1 MGATTHGGLSGK
13 PESIL
18 IKIKLDGDLTR
29 GGWVE
34 AQVTEW
40 IGAGE
45 AARRLGI
52 NGEDGRASLFD
63 AGEVDALARRGR
75 PRHPRAGEFVI
86 ESALTEITSDRTCYR
101 GLDITVLAAR
111 YELEDAAWLLWTGAL
126 TGRERGSWRAAEA
139 ALRAGRAAQAALPP
153 GTLPL
158 ERFGVIVAA
167 LAAADPL
174 RLQLDPPAVIAAAQA
189 IMAGLVDC
197 LPAPGGDTGGDG
209 DPGAGGLTG
218 RLWAKLRPGPPDD
231 ALKGALRAALVL
243 LADHELAASTFAAR
257 VAASVRAD
265 PYAVVATGLG
275 AAGGALH
282 GGASLGVEAMLA
294 AAAGPGDVPRVV
306 GSLLRRGERIPGC
319 GHFVYRAGD
328 PRAAFLLGERGGR
341 GDVRG
346 GSHCGLDR
354 PRPGGV
360 RAAHAAAPPR
370 PLHRPAPRGQR
381 ESGRRAAAF
390 SLRERS
396 REQEPAMAVRRLNHA
411 VLYVHDLASV
421 VRFYT
426 EALGF
431 EIRTE
436 LAGRAAFLRAP
447 GSANDHDLGLFAL
460 DGSGPIPGEAAPR
473 VGLYH
478 LAWEVGTLAE
488 LDEARRRLA
497 DRGALVGA
505 SDHRVSKSLYAKDPS
520 GIEFEVMWRVPAED
534 WEAELSSGPMIAP
547 LDLAEARARWGDRAT
562 GAAAGSVT

>member
-1 MGATTHGGLSGK
+1 VVWPGAGG
-13 PESIL
+13 
-18 IKIKLDGDLTR
+18 
-29 GGWVE
+29 VE

-52 NGEDGRASLFD
+52 KPATLYSYVSRGVLRRRTGDDGRASLFD

-126 TGRERGSWRAAEA
+126 TGRERGSWRATEA

-158 ERFGVIVAA
+158 ERFGVIVPA

-174 RLQLDPPAVIAAAQA
+174 RLQLDPPAVIAAARA

-197 LPAPGGDTGGDG
+197 LPAPDTDTGGDG
-209 DPGAGGLTG
+209 DPGAGSLTG
-218 RLWAKLRPGPPDD
+218 RLWARLRPGPPDD
-231 ALKGALRAALVL
+231 ALSGALRAALVL

-306 GSLLRRGERIPGC
+306 GSLLRRGERIPGF

-328 PRAAFLLGERGGR
+328 PRAAFLLGEIRARAPDSPRLEVADALVREVVGR
-341 GDVRG
+341 GLPTPNIDFA
-346 GSHCGLDR
+346 L
-354 PRPGGV
+354 
-360 RAAHAAAPPR
+360 
-370 PLHRPAPRGQR
+370 
-381 ESGRRAAAF
+381 
-390 SLRERS
+390 
-396 REQEPAMAVRRLNHA
+396 AV
-411 VLYVHDLASV
+411 LASV
-421 VRFYT
+421 
-426 EALGF
+426 
-431 EIRTE
+431 
-436 LAGRAAFLRAP
+436 AGLVP
-447 GSANDHDLGLFAL
+447 GA
-460 DGSGPIPGEAAPR
+460 
-473 VGLYH
+473 
-478 LAWEVGTLAE
+478 
-488 LDEARRRLA
+488 
-497 DRGALVGA
+497 
-505 SDHRVSKSLYAKDPS
+505 
-520 GIEFEVMWRVPAED
+520 
-534 WEAELSSGPMIAP
+534 
-547 LDLAEARARWGDRAT
+547 AEAVFAVARTAGWIGHALEEYARHTPLRPRARYTGPHHRAS
-562 GAAAGSVT
+562 GNQNGVRPLSP